1 MEPLEEGRYR
11 KSRSSRTFSRDERM
25 MAGLSGPFHY
35 HRLKPDKQSRIT
47 DNFRVSL
54 TGEVVG
60 VAG

>member
-1 MEPLEEGRYR
+1 
-11 KSRSSRTFSRDERM
+11 M
-25 MAGLSGPFHY
+25 MAGMSGPIYY

-60 VAG
+60 VTGWLCDDPSTGHRKTIWF